1 MAHLSAVRAPR
12 SQQREPIATT
22 SLSSPSQTHADV
34 LPFGR
39 SGRAEAR
46 RRLVEQHLGLADGIA
61 RQYANRGLELD
72 DLVQVA
78 RLGLVLAAERYRAG
92 AGESFAAYAAPTV
105 RGELRRHFRD
115 HGWVVRP
122 PRRVQELRARARAAC
137 RTLEQEQ
144 GHTPTRAELADALD
158 VQEQELAECAA
169 ADTSFS
175 PLSLEAP
182 SAATDAPLSE
192 QLGAESAELEGM
204 ADLLTL
210 RRELRCLTAREQRV
224 IQWRFADGLT
234 QSEIAERLGV
244 SQMQVS
250 RILSSIVARL
260 REAFDPE
267 PLVS

>member
-1 MAHLSAVRAPR
+1 
-12 SQQREPIATT
+12 
-22 SLSSPSQTHADV
+22 
-34 LPFGR
+34 
-39 SGRAEAR
+39 
-46 RRLVEQHLGLADGIA
+46 
-61 RQYANRGLELD
+61 
-72 DLVQVA
+72 
-78 RLGLVLAAERYRAG
+78 
-92 AGESFAAYAAPTV
+92 
-105 RGELRRHFRD
+105 
-115 HGWVVRP
+115 
-122 PRRVQELRARARAAC
+122 VQELGRGPGLSRWSR
-137 RTLEQEQ
+137 Q
-144 GHTPTRAELADALD
+144 GHTPTRAELADARTCRT
-158 VQEQELAECAA
+158 EELAGVPPP
-169 ADTSFS
+169 TNFS
-175 PLSLEAP
+175 PLSLG
-182 SAATDAPLSE
+182 SVAATDAPLSE